1 MSAITVDKNGVLDVV
16 AKLRALQ
23 GMTAAYESFSVSFG
37 ESRGPQAEVLSDA
50 AARVAALARKM
61 NYWARLS
68 RASYTTPRHW
78 AKSMPLLPRRFW
90 PREAC
95 DHGVR

>member
-37 ESRGPQAEVLSDA
+37 ESRGPQAEALSDA
-50 AARVAALARKM
+50 AARVAALAR
-61 NYWARLS
+61 
-68 RASYTTPRHW
+68 TQDE
-78 AKSMPLLPRRFW
+78 LLGQIIQGIVYDA
-90 PREAC
+90 EALGAV
-95 DHGVR
+95 DAALAQALLAEGSV

>member
-37 ESRGPQAEVLSDA
+37 ESRGPQAEALSDA
-50 AARVAALARKM
+50 AARVAALAR
-61 NYWARLS
+61 
-68 RASYTTPRHW
+68 TQDE
-78 AKSMPLLPRRFW
+78 LLGQIIQGIVYDA
-90 PREAC
+90 EALGEV
-95 DHGVR
+95 DAALAQALLAEGSV